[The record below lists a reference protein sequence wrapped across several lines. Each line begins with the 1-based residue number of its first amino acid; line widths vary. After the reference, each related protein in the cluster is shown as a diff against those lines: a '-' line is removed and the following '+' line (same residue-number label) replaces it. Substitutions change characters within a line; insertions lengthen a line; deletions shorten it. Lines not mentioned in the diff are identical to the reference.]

1 MDLNNS
7 VDIERQTNAK
17 LSVLRILGPT
27 KTLPDS
33 SLTRWLV
40 NAVMHF
46 RIYTVGSSSSYGE
59 LNLINKLRQIALNFG
74 RDLDVL
80 SKTIKGSWDQTA
92 SASTTRCYVRFHLH
106 SAYRREFGCL
116 DSSPSIYKHSLRHI
130 IYRLLWYGL
139 LEHNS
144 VDAGGWM
151 QINTDAQ

>member
-46 RIYTVGSSSSYGE
+46 RIYTVGSCSSYGE
-59 LNLINKLRQIALNFG
+59 LNLINKLRLIALNIG
-74 RDLDVL
+74 KDLDVS
-80 SKTIKGSWDQTA
+80 SKIIKWSWDQTA
-92 SASTTRCYVRFHLH
+92 SPTRCYVRFLLP